1 MNVTLNGLQ
10 DYSNI
15 VAFTGT
21 PTILTVSDSG
31 TSSSLAIAL
40 IFVQSFG
47 RKFFHHR
54 L

>member
-21 PTILTVSDSG
+21 PTILTVSESG
-31 TSSSLAIAL
+31 NDNYAYAI
-40 IFVQSFG
+40 IYVQSM
-47 RKFFHHR
+47 
-54 L
+54 